1 MEENMGIDI
10 PKLKDLI
17 FAFAWSI
24 DYRRKEK
31 KCAILKNKIWRVGIT
46 SQRRLSHIPFSFGW
60 Q

>member
-31 KCAILKNKIWRVGIT
+31 NVLY
-46 SQRRLSHIPFSFGW
+46 
-60 Q
+60 